1 MDLMA
6 KNVPPLTPPKWY
18 FFEGKSTLGG
28 DVVPYLTEKQGQFR
42 KWLKD
47 NLQKAK
53 NGVDKGGTWS
63 DLKGDKK
70 LYDGILDELEMG
82 NFEFIKA
89 DVFMDTAGKLAK
101 EIGFTAIK

>member
-1 MDLMA
+1 MA
-6 KNVPPLTPPKWY
+6 KNTPPPSPPKWY

-28 DVVPYLTEKQGQFR
+28 DVVPHLTEKQGQFR

-53 NGVDKGGTWS
+53 NGVNKGGTWS

-70 LYDGILDELEMG
+70 FYDGILDELEMG